1 MAKRGGFPGGGM
13 PGNMNNLMKQAQM
26 CIRDSTMDDDC
37 VCVTNT
43 MRFVK
48 SLYEHGVPA
57 ECHLF
62 EHGHHGL
69 SMCTQ
74 EVGDDYPHVAHW
86 FELSCEWLCT
96 RFDWKV

>member
-1 MAKRGGFPGGGM
+1 
-13 PGNMNNLMKQAQM
+13 
-26 CIRDSTMDDDC
+26 
-37 VCVTNT
+37 